1 MPLTMDTPL
10 VEQLSLAPT
19 TEPRDAAIAQAE
31 AGALPYAPTAGI
43 YDEMIGPDGQVR
55 PHWQR
60 LRGGLQNI
68 GADGMTRRWERGK
81 RLLRANGVTYN
92 VYGDPLGTV
101 RQWRLDPVPM
111 VIEGA
116 DWQRLELALQ
126 QRATLLNAILDDIYG
141 PQALMRSG
149 LLPPAV
155 IHANPAFL
163 RSLVGWREGG
173 AERGPCLHFYS
184 ADLARSPDGLWW
196 VIGDRA
202 EAPSGTGYTLENR
215 SIISRV
221 LPDLYRQCGVERLA
235 PWFTKARESLAA
247 RAPLNRDDPCI
258 ILLTPGPYNETW
270 FEHAYLA
277 RTLGLL
283 LVEGEDLTVRD
294 GRVMLKTTE
303 GLKSVDVILRR
314 TDGAYCDPLELRSDS
329 TLGVPGLVEAVH
341 RNTVSIC
348 NGLGSGVVESPVMM
362 AFLPSL
368 CRVLLGEE
376 LMMPSVATWWCGQK
390 PELEYVIAN
399 LDRLALRPAF
409 SVATP
414 LVRGEV
420 LSAEERQKWI
430 DRLRANPALWVAQ
443 EAVDLS
449 TAPQWKA
456 GSIQPRPVVMRA
468 HCCASDGSYAVMPG
482 GLTRTGISPRELSVS
497 MQQGGGSKDT
507 WVLSVPSDQ
516 KRDLVSSHGE
526 TFFEVSPTA
535 PNLQGFEPRELGRS
549 EPTRLLAISRGQI
562 DLPSRVA
569 DHMFWLG
576 RYLERC
582 ENTCR
587 LLRGVLTRALA
598 GPDAAA
604 ELTVALSLFQRMA
617 HLPLGLDVIGGAEPD
632 AEDGGPVLS
641 AEEAHERA
649 VDRLL
654 TVNLDPTIGH
664 ALAGTIQNLQRASTV
679 ARDRL
684 SIDTWRTLGSL
695 PGLLEAIVKA
705 DALDPDDV
713 AAALDDIITTLS
725 ALSGLAQESMTRG
738 LGWRFMDIGRRIER
752 GLHMLDLLDA
762 TQITPTVSVSAAL
775 ELALDVSDS
784 QMTYRARYPSPPR
797 FLPCL
802 DLLLADETNPRSLG
816 FQIERLMEHME
827 MLAPDRVHRIF
838 TAEHRLVISI
848 QATVRTLSLD
858 RVQARGHKGVTIDAV
873 TATVREDLYLLV
885 DALMRRYFVHAAEQR
900 HPHRI
905 ALVHPKPTE
914 APSDG
919 DDDDVAE
926 DAS

>member
-10 VEQLSLAPT
+10 IGRARFAPADHPNAGSDT
-19 TEPRDAAIAQAE
+19 PGLLRYDAAQ
-31 AGALPYAPTAGI
+31 GI
-43 YDEMIGPDGQVR
+43 YDEMLGPDGSPR
-55 PHWQR
+55 PHWLR
-60 LRGGLQNI
+60 LNQGLATI
-68 GADGMTRRWERGK
+68 GADGMTRRWERGQ

-101 RQWRLDPVPM
+101 RQWRLDPVPL
-111 VIEGA
+111 VIDNA
-116 DWQRLELALQ
+116 DWQRLEQALE
-126 QRATLLNAILDDIYG
+126 QRATLLNCILDDIYG
-141 PQALMRSG
+141 AQSLIRTG
-149 LLPPAV
+149 LLPPGV
-155 IHANPAFL
+155 VHANPAFL
-163 RSLVGWREGG
+163 RPLVGWKNRSG
-173 AERGPCLHFYS
+173 AQGPCLHLYA

-196 VIGDRA
+196 VIGDRT
-202 EAPSGTGYTLENR
+202 EAPSGAGYALENR

-235 PWFTKARESLAA
+235 PWFSRVRDTLAT
-247 RAPLNRDDPCI
+247 RAPLNRDDPCVV
-258 ILLTPGPYNETW
+258 LLTPGPYNETW

-314 TDGAYCDPLELRSDS
+314 TDGAYCDPLELRGDS

-341 RNTVSIC
+341 RNSVALC
-348 NGLGSGVVESPVMM
+348 NGLGSGVVESPAIM

-368 CRVLLGEE
+368 CRALLGQD

-390 PELEYVIAN
+390 HELDYVIAN

-414 LVRGEV
+414 LVRGAL
-420 LSAEERQKWI
+420 LSREQREAWI
-430 DRLRANPALWVAQ
+430 ARLRAHPAHWVAQ

-449 TAPQWKA
+449 TAPQWDD
-456 GSIQPRPVVMRA
+456 GGIHPHPVVMRA
-468 HCCASDGSYAVMPG
+468 HCCADDGGYAVMPG
-482 GLTRTGISPRELSVS
+482 GLTRTGVAPRELSVS

-507 WVLSVPSDQ
+507 WILSAPQPPASDDSVPE
-516 KRDLVSSHGE
+516 SSPSAHG
-526 TFFEVSPTA
+526 PH
-535 PNLQGFEPRELGRS
+535 LQGIEPRPLGRA
-549 EPTRLLAISRGQI
+549 EPSRPVVLSRGQI

-569 DHMFWLG
+569 DNMFWLG

-587 LLRGVLTRALA
+587 LLRAVLTRALA

-617 HLPLGLDVIGGAEPD
+617 HLPLTLDIDGQSGESAASSSPLSV
-632 AEDGGPVLS
+632 ED
-641 AEEAHERA
+641 AHEKA
-649 VDRLL
+649 VGKLL
-654 TVNLDPTIGH
+654 KINLDDSVGH
-664 ALAGTIQNLQRASTV
+664 ALAGTVRNLQRVSMV

-684 SIDTWRTLGSL
+684 SIETWRTLGSL
-695 PGLLEAIVKA
+695 PGRLDALGEAE
-705 DALDPDDV
+705 ALDPDD
-713 AAALDDIITTLS
+713 AAVALDEIVTILS

-752 GLHMLDLLDA
+752 GLHVLDLLDA
-762 TQITPTVSVSAAL
+762 TQGAPSAPISAAL

-797 FLPCL
+797 FLPSL

-816 FQIERLMEHME
+816 FQVERLMEHME
-827 MLAPDRVHRIF
+827 MLAPDRVHRVF

-858 RVQARGHKGVTIDAV
+858 RVQPRGEQGVTIDAV
-873 TATVREDLYLLV
+873 TATVREDLLRLV

-905 ALVHPKPTE
+905 ALVRPKPP
-914 APSDG
+914 ADKPSDK
-919 DDDDVAE
+919 APLPTE
-926 DAS
+926 SPEAQP